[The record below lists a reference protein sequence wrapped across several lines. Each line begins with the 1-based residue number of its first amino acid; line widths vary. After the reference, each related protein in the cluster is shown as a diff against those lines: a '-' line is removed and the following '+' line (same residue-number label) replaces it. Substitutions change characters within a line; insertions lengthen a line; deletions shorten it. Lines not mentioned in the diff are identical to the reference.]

1 MDHFRKLSQ
10 TAETNSES
18 CQTSMMD
25 LLINLKNV
33 MRVFVY
39 FGKSIAK
46 TDVFI
51 DISHIVAQ
59 KNRLCSSIRVYP
71 IRCLSAD

>member
-1 MDHFRKLSQ
+1 
-10 TAETNSES
+10 
-18 CQTSMMD
+18 MME

-33 MRVFVY
+33 MKVFVY
-39 FGKSIAK
+39 FGISIAK